1 MKLTNREKILVAI
14 LGACLLI
21 FLYYSYL
28 VKPQFARI
36 DKLKAQV
43 EQNDLR
49 IQTVKLQTSP
59 NNKVFQ
65 DYKKLNAE
73 IANMTKRLF
82 PSIIQEKIIT
92 ILDDVVKNSGVEL
105 VSISFTEPKLENIEQ
120 EQTKAEAQ
128 SSDIYSI
135 VEQYA
140 KTGKLDA
147 NTTRD
152 NADQVGQQK
161 EEDEKY
167 KVEKMTASVNCKG
180 KYIDIVNFIQNVEML
195 SRKVLV
201 KGVNI
206 SRNETDTLNATIL
219 LDFYAIPKLHDQDAD
234 YINWTIINQ
243 YGKEN
248 PFDPFSGYAVNTGTA
263 GGESRLIAIRND
275 FFITL
280 NPISADLPTVMVGR
294 QENGSTES
302 YIAGDNENFENVEMQ
317 LVKKDGKYYYRYKTQ
332 RESYPSD
339 YKELAEFEPYGD
351 SINIAIVSSP
361 RNSSNDRSGIN
372 LTLTNQTDRRANVYI
387 SFDDSSSPRVKIVK
401 TTGDIAV
408 KRSTEE

>member
-105 VSISFTEPKLENIEQ
+105 VSVSFTEPKLENIEQ

-147 NTTRD
+147 NTTRN
-152 NADQVGQQK
+152 NADQAGQQR

-206 SRNETDTLNATIL
+206 SKNETDTLNATIL

-248 PFDPFSGYAVNTGTA
+248 PFDPFQAMRSIP
-263 GGESRLIAIRND
+263 E
-275 FFITL
+275 
-280 NPISADLPTVMVGR
+280 R
-294 QENGSTES
+294 QEGK
-302 YIAGDNENFENVEMQ
+302 AG
-317 LVKKDGKYYYRYKTQ
+317 
-332 RESYPSD
+332 
-339 YKELAEFEPYGD
+339 
-351 SINIAIVSSP
+351 
-361 RNSSNDRSGIN
+361 
-372 LTLTNQTDRRANVYI
+372 
-387 SFDDSSSPRVKIVK
+387 
-401 TTGDIAV
+401 
-408 KRSTEE
+408 